1 VLSSLQ
7 KVWKVAL
14 VMTLFKKAKQ
24 ITLPKNIT
32 NTKSW
37 LSDEDID
44 RFFTGL
50 EEKGELTYKDSL
62 KLSEL
67 YLYLY
72 DTYGQ
77 EAVDYVKSID
87 ASARTIEKMIKR
99 GRIY

>member
-1 VLSSLQ
+1 
-7 KVWKVAL
+7 
-14 VMTLFKKAKQ
+14 MTLFKKAKQ

-50 EEKGELTYKDSL
+50 EETGELTHKDSL